1 MTSEPVRN
9 ILGVVGSLRQGSF
22 NRRLLHHAASVAPA
36 RLKVDVA
43 TDLIR
48 LPLFDQDLETDGLP
62 DVVVDMQERIRAA
75 DGVLLATPEY
85 NFGVPGTVKNF
96 VDWAS
101 RPPGRGPLVGKP
113 VALIGASTGRVGGT
127 VQAQGQLRI
136 SLSVIGAFIMP
147 APPILVA
154 EAHTRFEEELLV
166 DEPTDKILGIAL
178 GRFLDF
184 IDALAPR
191 EPAGG

>member
-1 MTSEPVRN
+1 MNAPVRN
-9 ILGVVGSLRQGSF
+9 VLGVIGSLRAASF
-22 NRRLLHHAASVAPA
+22 NRRLLHHAAAIAPE
-36 RLKVDVA
+36 RLRVDVA

-48 LPLFDQDLETDGLP
+48 LPLFDEDLEADGLP
-62 DVVVDMQERIRAA
+62 ADVVAVQQRIRAA

-85 NFGVPGTVKNF
+85 NFGVPGPVKNF

-101 RPPGRGPLVGKP
+101 RPPGGGAFIGKP

-136 SLSVIGAFIMP
+136 SLAVIGAHVMP
-147 APPILVA
+147 SPPILVA
-154 EAHTRFEEELLV
+154 EAHTRFDEELLI

-178 GRFLDF
+178 SRFLDF
-184 IDALAPR
+184 IDALSPR
-191 EPAGG
+191 VPADV

>member
-1 MTSEPVRN
+1 MTAPVRN
-9 ILGVVGSLRQGSF
+9 VLGVIGSLRAASF
-22 NRRLLHHAASVAPA
+22 NRRLLYHAAAVAPP
-36 RLKVDVA
+36 RLRLDVA
-43 TDLIR
+43 PDLIR
-48 LPLFDQDLETDGLP
+48 LPLFDEDLEADGLP
-62 DVVVDMQERIRAA
+62 AEVVTVQDRIRAA

-85 NFGVPGTVKNF
+85 NFGVPGPVKNF

-101 RPPGRGPLVGKP
+101 RPPGRGAFVGKP

-136 SLSVIGAFIMP
+136 SLAVIGAHVMP
-147 APPILVA
+147 SPPILVA
-154 EAHTRFEEELLV
+154 DAHTRFEEELLV

-178 GRFLDF
+178 SRFLDF

-191 EPAGG
+191 VPADV

>member
-1 MTSEPVRN
+1 M
-9 ILGVVGSLRQGSF
+9 F
-22 NRRLLHHAASVAPA
+22 HAAAIAPGRMRLDVAP
-36 RLKVDVA
+36 
-43 TDLIR
+43 DLIR
-48 LPLFDQDLETDGLP
+48 LPLFDEDLEVGGLP
-62 DVVVDMQERIRAA
+62 AEVVAMQARIRAA

-85 NFGVPGTVKNF
+85 NFGVPGPVKNF

-101 RPPGRGPLVGKP
+101 RPPGRGAFVGKP

-136 SLSVIGAFIMP
+136 SLAVIGAHVMP
-147 APPILVA
+147 SPPILVA

-178 GRFLDF
+178 GRFLDL

-191 EPAGG
+191 VPADA

>member
-1 MTSEPVRN
+1 MHEVDGPARTV
-9 ILGVVGSLRQGSF
+9 LGVVGSLRAASF
-22 NRRLLHHAASVAPA
+22 NRRLLRHAAAIAPP
-36 RLKVDVA
+36 RLKIDVA
-43 TDLIR
+43 DDLIR
-48 LPLFDQDLETDGLP
+48 LPLFDEDLERDGLP
-62 DVVVDMQERIRAA
+62 PEVVAAQDRIRTA

-127 VQAQGQLRI
+127 VQAQGQLRV
-136 SLSVIGAFIMP
+136 SLAVIGAHVMP
-147 APPILVA
+147 SPPILVA
-154 EAHTRFEEELLV
+154 EAHQRFEEELLV

-178 GRFLDF
+178 HRFLAF
-184 IDALAPR
+184 IDALTT
-191 EPAGG
+191 